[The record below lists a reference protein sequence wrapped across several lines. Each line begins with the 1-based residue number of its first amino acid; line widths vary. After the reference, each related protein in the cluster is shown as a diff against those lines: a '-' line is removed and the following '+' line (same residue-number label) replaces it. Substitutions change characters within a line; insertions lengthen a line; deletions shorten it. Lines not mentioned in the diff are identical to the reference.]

1 MGRINST
8 VINNALKII
17 TRHTSTRNLLNEVD
31 GEYFPEI
38 VIPTLREYFKKDV
51 CCSCRKPYVEEGR
64 DITFVV
70 VGNTVKWWHTV
81 KGQKNR
87 PIYYA

>member
-1 MGRINST
+1 MVKQKNTAIKNATETTTKST
-8 VINNALKII
+8 SRLNK
-17 TRHTSTRNLLNEVD
+17 LNEID

-70 VGNTVKWWHTV
+70 VGDTVKWWHTV
-81 KGQKNR
+81 KGQKDR